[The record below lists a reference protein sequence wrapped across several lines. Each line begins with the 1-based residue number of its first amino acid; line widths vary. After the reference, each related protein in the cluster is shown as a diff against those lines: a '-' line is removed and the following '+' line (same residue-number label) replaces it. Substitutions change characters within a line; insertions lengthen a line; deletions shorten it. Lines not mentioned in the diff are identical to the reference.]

1 MENGYLKWEKNIA
14 SKNTPIID
22 NENVFVVSDNGFF
35 LNLDRNTGKI
45 IFSKNILKV
54 LKKKKQKTNIV
65 GFIMGSGKI
74 YAVSKNGYLI
84 VASATSGKVEN
95 FKKVSDSILSSPII
109 SEGSLY
115 ILTENSKIL
124 GFGDQ

>member
-1 MENGYLKWEKNIA
+1 
-14 SKNTPIID
+14 
-22 NENVFVVSDNGFF
+22 
-35 LNLDRNTGKI
+35 
-45 IFSKNILKV
+45 
-54 LKKKKQKTNIV
+54 
-65 GFIMGSGKI
+65 MGSGKI

>member
-1 MENGYLKWEKNIA
+1 MRYPFLLTKKA
-14 SKNTPIID
+14 VPLL
-22 NENVFVVSDNGFF
+22 FF
-35 LNLDRNTGKI
+35 LSFL
-45 IFSKNILKV
+45 
-54 LKKKKQKTNIV
+54 
-65 GFIMGSGKI
+65 
-74 YAVSKNGYLI
+74 VSWLHLI

-124 GFGDQ
+124 GFGDQW